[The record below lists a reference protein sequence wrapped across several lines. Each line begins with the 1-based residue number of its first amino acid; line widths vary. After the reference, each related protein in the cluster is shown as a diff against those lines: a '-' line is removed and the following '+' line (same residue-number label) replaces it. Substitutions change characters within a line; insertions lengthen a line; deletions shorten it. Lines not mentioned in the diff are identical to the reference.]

1 MDNLDRARARVPH
14 LVKAAVDMIQETI
27 QKLIAGSGK
36 VLVVGLGITGIETAL
51 FLQRCGIDCVCIE
64 KTPRDEYLEGSKFR
78 GRIQE
83 LEERSIR
90 LEFGI
95 EGESVEKVLDGV
107 TLAVLSPGV
116 SLESAIVGTLRRHK
130 VQIISELELGM
141 VLAGAPAIAV
151 TGSNGKTTTVTLIQ
165 HLLEASGRR
174 SLLCGNVGTPI
185 LSALSPDDVKSGKA
199 ERFHFLVVEASSYQ
213 LETCE
218 TIRPKVAVLLNL
230 SDNHLER
237 HGSMQRYFEAKAR
250 IFANQMSADLAV
262 LNADDTWAQ
271 KLKARLNAP
280 IAWFGVAGDAAAS
293 EQRAQIFYHS
303 AAQKDEIAVT
313 LNGKVH
319 TFDLSATK
327 LLGIHNRY
335 DAAAALLAVLAVGG
349 EPAVLQQALCTFEP
363 LEHRL
368 EPVGE
373 VEGVLYINDSKSTTV
388 AAAVAA
394 LGAITEAHAAR
405 SIVLMLGGMA
415 KAGSWEPLMR
425 GIKAA
430 QGRIRG
436 VICFGGDRKI
446 LSSHCEAQG
455 IPHSQS
461 KTLAEA
467 VAMARTNAQAGDIVL
482 LSPGCASY
490 DEFTD
495 FEQRGRR
502 FKELLLQRSAV

>member
-1 MDNLDRARARVPH
+1 
-14 LVKAAVDMIQETI
+14 MIQETI
-27 QKLIAGSGK
+27 QKLVAGSGT

-64 KTPRDEYLEGSKFR
+64 RTPREEYLEGSKFR
-78 GRIQE
+78 GRISE
-83 LEERSIR
+83 LEEQGIK

-95 EGESVEKVLDGV
+95 EGESVEKVLGGV
-107 TLAVLSPGV
+107 SLAVLSPGV

-130 VQIISELELGM
+130 IRIISELELGM
-141 VLAGAPAIAV
+141 VLAGAPVIAV

-165 HLLEASGRR
+165 HLLAAAGMR

-185 LSALSPDDVKSGKA
+185 LSALSPEDVKSGKA
-199 ERFHFLVVEASSYQ
+199 ERFQFLVVEASSYQ

-250 IFANQMSADLAV
+250 IFANQTGADLAV
-262 LNADDTWAQ
+262 LNADDPWAQ

-280 IAWFGVAGDAAAS
+280 IAWFGVAGDAAMAA
-293 EQRAQIFYHS
+293 QRAQINYHS
-303 AAQKDEIAVT
+303 AAHKDEIAVT
-313 LNGKVH
+313 LHGKTH
-319 TFDLSATK
+319 LFDLSGTR
-327 LLGIHNRY
+327 LVGLHNRY
-335 DAAAALLAVLAVGG
+335 DAAAALLAALAAGG
-349 EPAVLQQALCTFEP
+349 APEGLQQALGTFEP

-373 VEGVLYINDSKSTTV
+373 LAGVLYINDSKSTTV
-388 AAAVAA
+388 AASVAA
-394 LGAITEAHAAR
+394 LGAITEAHPTRA
-405 SIVLMLGGMA
+405 IVLMLGGMA

-425 GIKAA
+425 SIKAA
-430 QGRIRG
+430 GDQVRG

-446 LSSHCEAQG
+446 LSSHCEAHG
-455 IPHSQS
+455 ISHSQA
-461 KTLAEA
+461 KTLLEA
-467 VAMARTNAQAGDIVL
+467 VAVAQGLARAGDLVL

-495 FEQRGRR
+495 FEQRGKR
-502 FKELLLQRSAV
+502 FKDLLSQRSAA